1 MKSMWIE
8 LLWWFILWRYIET
21 YFSTNQLNKFESMV
35 RDMLVL
41 IIASTTN
48 IEFMDKRETKDNE
61 LVH

>member
-1 MKSMWIE
+1 
-8 LLWWFILWRYIET
+8 
-21 YFSTNQLNKFESMV
+21 MV